1 MPGIPGPLCG
11 IPKSPRG
18 TRTESDPAAAGE
30 CQPLGIRRLRGRRT
44 TDRPSRGHTA
54 AFCATDLNAI
64 GAIRAFRDRN
74 IHVPADISVV
84 GFDDLPSIAYATPA
98 LTTVRQDTAAA
109 GHVLVETLLN
119 LVRGNDVV
127 SRLLPPE
134 LIVRQSSRQLRA
146 EATAESRAGP
156 RLTDTGRFDNA
167 APETRF
173 NRR

>member
-1 MPGIPGPLCG
+1 M
-11 IPKSPRG
+11 
-18 TRTESDPAAAGE
+18 
-30 CQPLGIRRLRGRRT
+30 
-44 TDRPSRGHTA
+44 
-54 AFCATDLNAI
+54 
-64 GAIRAFRDRN
+64 
-74 IHVPADISVV
+74 V